1 MTPFSSRMTIFLP
14 SSEASKVSPRNLA
27 YLAAVASSTFSS
39 SLMWARSLVRGL
51 TPIMPGMIPPAGC
64 GRNWKGA
71 LPC

>member
-1 MTPFSSRMTIFLP
+1 
-14 SSEASKVSPRNLA
+14 
-27 YLAAVASSTFSS
+27 
-39 SLMWARSLVRGL
+39 LMWARSLVRGL